1 MASKKSRATMLI
13 EQSWGYLK
21 SNNYKYDPKK
31 KDILPL
37 DKDGNYIIVKPG
49 RKKKVA

>member
-1 MASKKSRATMLI
+1 MENKKSRAAMLI
-13 EQSWGYLK
+13 EQSWDYLK

-31 KDILPL
+31 KDIRPL
-37 DKDGNYIIVKPG
+37 DKDGNYIIIKPG